1 MSTGFQDDI
10 PRQLGSGG
18 PGLQAGPPLD
28 DEEDGGGLDPRRL
41 LQAVWRRKWLVVALG
56 VLGAAAGFGASRLVK
71 PIYEAQAS
79 IQIPALVRSAGS
91 NPLMRAA
98 PILEGTGWV
107 ELLRSFAVLDAV
119 VTERR
124 LFIETSSAE
133 ELALLDSLSITP
145 RLIPGSYRVES
156 PTPTTVRLSGA
167 DGQALDEVA
176 VGDSLG
182 LRFGFAWVAQALPP
196 GRVVQFQVRRP
207 RDAAVRLNAD
217 LGVGLPREGTLMRIS
232 LRGQNPQ
239 LTAATVNATAN
250 RFVEFATLLKREK
263 LTTVTEALREQL
275 VNARVEVERAENA
288 LESLRVSTITLPT
301 DRGGAAIA
309 PGLQETRD
317 PVRQAFFAL
326 RTERES
332 VARDRDAIRRALAI
346 TGDSARTMVASLGT
360 IASVRESQE
369 LMALISDLTRV
380 RGELRQTRLVLAPER
395 PEVQQLERQVAELEQ
410 VTIPAQAN
418 ALATSLEARLAE
430 LDRRIASSSRE
441 MEQIPAR
448 VTEENRRERNVAVAT
463 MIYTELQS
471 AYEQARLAEL
481 SAAPDVRVLDTAVP
495 PSRPVQDQMLIVF
508 GAGILGGL
516 GLGILLALVLDHF
529 DPRIRYPDQVTRRLG
544 LAILGA
550 VPQVR
555 SRRNG
560 STNEDDE
567 AALREAMRSIRMS
580 LLYAHGTAGTFAVT
594 VTSPGPGDGK
604 SFVSAKL
611 AGSLGQSGRRT
622 LLVDGDNRRGLL
634 HRRLDVAR
642 RPGLTDVL
650 MGTVALED
658 AIVRTKAGFD
668 LMPCGTRRSNAP
680 ELLASPQMTQMMM
693 QLRGSY
699 DALVLDSPPLGA
711 GIDALILGSLAG
723 TMALVVRTGLTDGA
737 LAEARL
743 GDIGRLPIRLL
754 GAVLNDVKASGV
766 YRYYGYLPGYGAED
780 EAADADADRPPG
792 PPLIG
797 AR

>member
-1 MSTGFQDDI
+1 MNPGYHDDA
-10 PRQLGSGG
+10 PRQLGSGA
-18 PGLQAGPPLD
+18 PGFPPPASMD
-28 DEEDGGGLDPRRL
+28 DEDEGGGLDPRRL
-41 LQAVWRRKWLVVALG
+41 ILGIWRRKWLVLAFG

-79 IQIPALVRSAGS
+79 IQIPAIVRSAGS
-91 NPLMRAA
+91 NPLMRSA

-119 VTERR
+119 VTQRR
-124 LFIETSSAE
+124 LFIQTSSAE
-133 ELALLDSLSITP
+133 ELALLDSLAITP
-145 RLIPGSYRVES
+145 DLIPGTYRVES
-156 PTPTTVRLSGA
+156 PTSTTVRLSGA

-182 LRFGFAWVAQALPP
+182 RRFGFAWIAQALPP

-217 LGVGLPREGTLMRIS
+217 LGVNLPREGTLLRIS

-239 LTAATVNATAN
+239 QTAATVNAAAN

-301 DRGGAAIA
+301 DRGGPAIA

-346 TGDSARTMVASLGT
+346 TSDSARTMVASLGT
-360 IASVRESQE
+360 IAAVRESQE
-369 LMALISDLTRV
+369 LMALIGDLTRL

-395 PEVQQLERQVAELEQ
+395 PEVQQLERQVSELEQ
-410 VTIPAQAN
+410 VTIPAQAS
-418 ALATSLEARLAE
+418 ALATSLDARLAE

-544 LAILGA
+544 LSILGA
-550 VPQVR
+550 VPQLR
-555 SRRNG
+555 TRRNG
-560 STNEDDE
+560 TTIEDDE
-567 AALREAMRSIRMS
+567 AALREALRAIRMS
-580 LLYAHGTAGTFAVT
+580 LLYAHGTAGTFAT
-594 VTSPGPGDGK
+594 TITSPGPGDGK

-611 AGSLGQSGRRT
+611 AASLGQSGRRT
-622 LLVDGDNRRGLL
+622 LLIDGDNRRGLL

-650 MGTVALED
+650 MGKVTLED

-668 LMPCGTRRSNAP
+668 LLPCGTRRSNAP
-680 ELLASPQMTQMMM
+680 ELLASPQMTQLMM
-693 QLRGSY
+693 QLRGTY

-743 GDIGRLPIRLL
+743 GDIGRLPVRML
-754 GAVLNDVKASGV
+754 GAVLNDVKASGA

-780 EAADADADRPPG
+780 ESADADGPPG